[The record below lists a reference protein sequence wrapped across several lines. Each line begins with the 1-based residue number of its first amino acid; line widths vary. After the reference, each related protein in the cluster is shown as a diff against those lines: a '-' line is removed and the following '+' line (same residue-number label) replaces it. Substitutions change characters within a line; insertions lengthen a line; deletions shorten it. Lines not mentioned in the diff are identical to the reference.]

1 MSVAKAGFVSFGE
14 VNTPKEVIRRK
25 AEEARRLLEGAGIE
39 LVRTDPVSDDPAG
52 SDAARAIR
60 DLSREDFDL
69 LILCVAGWIPSHA
82 VIAVLAPFR
91 HKPLLLWGLA
101 GWVEGGRLVTTADQA
116 GTSALRKPMEDMGL
130 RFRYFYEIYDKPV
143 RMDRIVRYARACRAT
158 RLLQG
163 ARIGQM
169 GYRDMNLYGT
179 MFDGV
184 SLRGRIGVEMEF
196 MEMLEMVQRAEKVPR
211 KDVEEVVAHVK
222 RDWKF
227 QKPAD
232 PVTLEKGAAWY
243 LAIRDKAKER
253 GWQAVSL
260 IDVDGFKKLLGFPPS
275 MIFTLLSEDP
285 AVCTVPENDSL
296 GAVTQV
302 MVRMLTGQIAA
313 YFEFYEFMEDR
324 VLVGVPDFVPR
335 EVVDGNVTVLPSRF
349 GDFGEGI
356 LNVSKVKTGRVTL
369 CRLTAAGDRY
379 AMHVVTGQA
388 VSPRAWEEC
397 GWAPPAP
404 RLPSLE
410 VILDV
415 PVEDFAQKVLSQHY
429 IIAYGDV
436 TGEISELCRLL
447 HIEVMEGSRSR

>member
-1 MSVAKAGFVSFGE
+1 MSIAKAGLVCFGE

-25 AEEARRLLEGAGIE
+25 AGEARRLLEAAGID
-39 LVRTDPVSDDPAG
+39 LVWTDPVSDDPAG
-52 SDAARAIR
+52 SDVARAVK
-60 DLSREDFDL
+60 DLSRQDFDL

-82 VIAVLAPFR
+82 VIAVVSPFR
-91 HKPLLLWGLA
+91 HMPLLLWGLA
-101 GWVEGGRLVTTADQA
+101 GWVEGGRLITTADQA

-130 RFRYFYEIYDKPV
+130 RFRYFYEVYDRPV
-143 RMDRIVRYARACRAT
+143 KMDRIVCYVRACRAA

-196 MEMLEMVQRAEKVPR
+196 MEMLEMVQRAEKAKR
-211 KDVEEVVAHVK
+211 EDVQAVIAHVK
-222 RDWKF
+222 KDWVF

-232 PVTLEKGAAWY
+232 PSTLEKGAAWY
-243 LAIRDKAKER
+243 IAIRDKANER
-253 GWQAVSL
+253 GWLGVSL

-285 AVCTVPENDSL
+285 ALCTVPENDSL
-296 GAVTQV
+296 GSVTQV
-302 MVRMLTGQIAA
+302 MARLLTGQIAA

-324 VLVGVPDFVPR
+324 VLMGVPDFVPR
-335 EVVDGNVTVLPSRF
+335 EVVDGKLTVLPSRF
-349 GDFGEGI
+349 GDFGEGV
-356 LNVSKVKTGRVTL
+356 LNVSRVKTGKVTL
-369 CRLTAAGDRY
+369 CRLTASGDRY
-379 AMHVVTGQA
+379 AMHVVTGEA
-388 VSPRAWEEC
+388 VSPRDWEEC
-397 GWAPPAP
+397 GWALPAP

-415 PVEDFAQKVLSQHY
+415 PVEDFAQKVMSQHY
-429 IIAYGDV
+429 IVLYGDV
-436 TGEISELCRLL
+436 SQEIAELCRLL
-447 HIEVMEGSRSR
+447 DIRLL

>member
-1 MSVAKAGFVSFGE
+1 MCFGE

-25 AEEARRLLEGAGIE
+25 AEEARRLLEAAGIE
-39 LVRTDPVSDDPAG
+39 LVWTDPVSDDPAG
-52 SDAARAIR
+52 SDVARAVA
-60 DLSREDFDL
+60 DLSRKDFDL

-82 VIAVLAPFR
+82 VISVVSPFR
-91 HKPLLLWGLA
+91 HTPLLLWGLA
-101 GWVEGGRLVTTADQA
+101 GWVEGGRLITTADQA

-130 RFRYFYEIYDKPV
+130 CFRYFYEVYDRPV
-143 RMDRIVRYARACRAT
+143 KMDRIVRYARACRAV

-163 ARIGQM
+163 ARVGQM

-196 MEMLEMVQRAEKVPR
+196 MEMLEMVQRAEKAKR
-211 KDVEEVVAHVK
+211 EDVQAVIAHVK
-222 RDWKF
+222 KDWVF

-232 PVTLEKGAAWY
+232 PSTLEKGAAWY
-243 LAIRDKAKER
+243 VAIRDKAKER
-253 GWQAVSL
+253 GWLGVSL

-285 AVCTVPENDSL
+285 AICTVPENDSL
-296 GAVTQV
+296 GVVTQV
-302 MVRMLTGQIAA
+302 MARLLTGQIAA

-324 VLVGVPDFVPR
+324 VLMGVPDFVPR
-335 EVVDGNVTVLPSRF
+335 DVVDGKLTVLPSSF
-349 GDFGEGI
+349 GDFGEGV
-356 LNVSKVKTGRVTL
+356 LNVSRVKTGKVTL
-369 CRLTAAGDRY
+369 CRLTASGDRY
-379 AMHVVTGQA
+379 AMHVVTGEA
-388 VSPRAWEEC
+388 VTPRDWEEC

-415 PVEDFAQKVLSQHY
+415 PVEDFAQKVMSQHY
-429 IIAYGDV
+429 IVLYGDV
-436 TGEISELCRLL
+436 SQEIAELCRLL
-447 HIEVMEGSRSR
+447 DIRLL